1 MTITD
6 LEKNLKINFK
16 DKDLLKTAFVHR
28 SYLNEHVGFRLPANE
43 RLEFLGDAVLQ
54 FLTSQYLYKNYLN
67 SSEGEL
73 TNYRAS
79 LVCSPQLASIS
90 RELDLGDYLYL
101 SRGENDTGGRNREY
115 ILANTFEALL
125 GAIYLDR
132 GIGTSRKFLER
143 NLFPKLREIIEKK
156 KFKDY
161 KSHLQELAQE
171 KLSETPVYKV
181 IKEWGPDHD
190 KHFEVAVLIKKKII
204 GKGPGSSKQKAEQ
217 AAAKIALEDLEK
229 TPK

>member
-1 MTITD
+1 MTIKD

-28 SYLNEHVGFRLPANE
+28 SYLNEHVGFKLPSNE

-54 FLTSQYLYKNYLN
+54 FLTSQYLYKNYV
-67 SSEGEL
+67 SSTEGEL

-79 LVCSPQLASIS
+79 LVCSPQLAGLSK
-90 RELDLGDYLYL
+90 ELNLGEYLYL

-132 GIGTSRKFLER
+132 GIQAARKFLEK
-143 NLFPKLREIIEKK
+143 NLFPKLTEIIEKR

-161 KSHLQELAQE
+161 KSYLQELTQE
-171 KLSETPVYKV
+171 KLLETPIYKV
-181 IKEWGPDHD
+181 IKEWGPDHN
-190 KHFEVAVLIKKKII
+190 KHFEIAVLIKEKTV
-204 GKGPGSSKQKAEQ
+204 GKGSGSSKQRAEQ
-217 AAAKIALEDLEK
+217 AAAKVALEELEK
-229 TPK
+229 TIK